1 MMTNE
6 RVFFNTTY
14 HVCKQ
19 TYYSIFA
26 CEKSIS
32 GCYNYNYLP
41 KFTSFIN
48 CWITLSLSVLS
59 FLGWFCSYYNSRV
72 NAIIPSFSQ
81 LESGHFHPTHLGW
94 LEAAQ
99 SLTHQYFSRLESHMA
114 TSALLHSFP
123 IQFEDTVDCFQSLRS
138 IQSCLLWY
146 AGISYPKYYHFE
158 KFLHSESVILH
169 LLYRYINDLVQFYN
183 PHSVHEGEHSPELWW
198 WHHEVFEPK
207 NTVQSQ
213 LQSRY

>member
-6 RVFFNTTY
+6 RVFFNTTD

-138 IQSCLLWY
+138 IQSLSLIHILKESPSGWLMIWATAHRTDLRLMRLSWGSVNILQDEYKRQALDMEIVEVCCSQEDKMQWWKC
-146 AGISYPKYYHFE
+146 GIFNLE
-158 KFLHSESVILH
+158 K
-169 LLYRYINDLVQFYN
+169 
-183 PHSVHEGEHSPELWW
+183 W
-198 WHHEVFEPK
+198 
-207 NTVQSQ
+207 
-213 LQSRY
+213 